1 MNRSLCHDECHCFA
15 MRQAA
20 RYMTQLYDRHL
31 QCAGVTA
38 AQFTILG
45 KLASRSEVRI
55 ASLATEMV
63 MDRTTVS
70 RALKPLEREGLIKFE
85 LDEDDARVHLLT
97 LTEHGKHVYE
107 QAKMAW
113 RNAHDEVERKF
124 GKERTTALRRELFL
138 LTHDAQPDSNIGESR
153 RASGR

>member
-1 MNRSLCHDECHCFA
+1 

-31 QCAGVTA
+31 QRAGVTA

-45 KLASRSEVRI
+45 KLASQSEVRI
-55 ASLATEMV
+55 ATLAPEMV

-70 RALKPLEREGLIKFE
+70 RALKPLERDGLIQFE
-85 LDEDDARVHLLT
+85 LDKDDARVHLLT
-97 LTEHGKHVYE
+97 LTEHGKHRYE
-107 QAKMAW
+107 QAKKAW
-113 RNAHDEVERKF
+113 RDAHDEVERKF

-138 LTHDAQPDSNIGESR
+138 LTHDAQSDSNIGESR
-153 RASGR
+153 PEGGR

>member
-1 MNRSLCHDECHCFA
+1 

-31 QCAGVTA
+31 QRAGVTA

-45 KLASRSEVRI
+45 KLASRSKVRI

-70 RALKPLEREGLIKFE
+70 RALKPLEREGLIEFE
-85 LDEDDARVHLLT
+85 LDEDDARVHLLI
-97 LTEHGKHVYE
+97 LTEQGKRVYE
-107 QAKMAW
+107 QAKKAW
-113 RNAHDEVERKF
+113 RDAHDEVERKF
-124 GKERTTALRRELFL
+124 GKERTTALRRELFA
-138 LTHDAQPDSNIGESR
+138 LTHDTSTGSDTGESQR
-153 RASGR
+153 PSGSGR